1 MGEKSLEI
9 DGREVKLSHPDK
21 VLFPGANIDKEA
33 LADYYCRI
41 APTALRHYR
50 DRALTMHRFP
60 DGIAAEG
67 FFQKAMPDHFPDWI
81 DRVTLPKADGEI
93 THAVINDAATLAYLA
108 NHACITLHLALARID
123 RPDHPDRLV
132 IDLDPSDDD
141 FRKVQEAAKLAGDL
155 LRELELPVFVQT
167 TGSRGLHLVVPL
179 DRSAD
184 FDTARSVAR
193 RLTKLLV
200 ARHPERLT
208 IEHRKNK
215 RGTKVFLDD
224 LRNAYG
230 QTAVAAYSVRAKEA
244 APVATPLH
252 WHEVAANDLGPQ
264 KYTIKNIF
272 RRLAK
277 TEDPWKDISR
287 HACAVRTIADRLDE
301 LDNGSEAGDG

>member
-1 MGEKSLEI
+1 MDEKTLEI

-21 VLFPGANIDKEA
+21 VLFPEADIDKEA

-50 DRALTMHRFP
+50 ERAVTMHRFP
-60 DGIAAEG
+60 DGIGAEG
-67 FFQKAMPDHFPDWI
+67 FFQKAVPDYFPDWI
-81 DRVTLPKADGEI
+81 GRVTVPKEGGEI
-93 THAVINDAATLAYLA
+93 THAVVSDAATLAYLA
-108 NHACITLHLALARID
+108 NHACITLHLALARTD

-132 IDLDPSDDD
+132 IDLDPSDED
-141 FRKVQEAAKLAGDL
+141 FGKVQEAAKLAGDL
-155 LRELELPVFVQT
+155 LHELELPLFVQT
-167 TGSRGLHLVVPL
+167 TGSRGLHLVIPL

-184 FDTARSVAR
+184 FETARSVVR
-193 RLTKLLV
+193 RVTKLLV
-200 ARHPERLT
+200 ARHPDRLT

-230 QTAVAAYSVRAKEA
+230 QTAVGPYSVRAKEG

-252 WHEVAANDLGPQ
+252 WHEVAADDLDPQ

-272 RRLAK
+272 RRLAR
-277 TEDPWKDISR
+277 TEDPWQNISR
-287 HACAVRTIADRLDE
+287 HGCAVSTIADRLDE
-301 LDNGSEAGDG
+301 LESGSEAGDD